1 MLEILVKY
9 LVIPSC
15 PLKVKN
21 EALKYLIGFLCFWPE
36 WSNSDQIYSP
46 TWNKI
51 KQKNRKIYK
60 TMLFFWQVTQ
70 DNGFWEQEKYIT

>member
-15 PLKVKN
+15 PFIIKN

-36 WSNSDQIYSP
+36 WSNVTRFILLLETKLS
-46 TWNKI
+46 K
-51 KQKNRKIYK
+51 KNRKIYK
-60 TMLFFWQVTQ
+60 TMFLGFF
-70 DNGFWEQEKYIT
+70 YIQY